1 MWNQV
6 PGDNPLIFFS
16 IAVLLL
22 AIAGLAVWL
31 SVRTGRR
38 SEEQPPAE
46 SKESQSFLTETDRQA
61 MLTLLQQLASWT
73 TEYSGNVSSYQSRLG
88 NISREFQRDAASAKP
103 PNTTRVLSLLGE
115 IMQSNASLQQRLE
128 SAEKQL
134 DRQTRQIESYLTEAR
149 TDGLTQLANRRAF
162 DAKIEEMF
170 GVYRK
175 GGKSFALAIIDIDHF
190 KKINDTYGHQSG
202 DDVLRFVAAAFRQAM
217 ESAYMIARYGG
228 EEFVVILPGPLRVA
242 ADRIDAVRKSIAR
255 ERIETSGKELQ
266 ISFSAGLSE
275 PRQELVAAHM
285 IRRADEALYSAKNM
299 GRNRVYYHDGTQPV
313 LLGAPELAGP
323 L

>member
-1 MWNQV
+1 M
-6 PGDNPLIFFS
+6 PIDNPLFYF
-16 IAVLLL
+16 
-22 AIAGLAVWL
+22 AIAISLVALIGGGLWVAKK
-31 SVRTGRR
+31 SSKSADSTSDSG
-38 SEEQPPAE
+38 ENPNAPP
-46 SKESQSFLTETDRQA
+46 SFLTETDRHA
-61 MLTLLQQLASWT
+61 MLSLLQQLATWT

-88 NISREFQRDAASAKP
+88 TISREFQRDAASSKP
-103 PNTTRVLSLLGE
+103 PSTTRVLSLLGE

-170 GVYRK
+170 TAYRK
-175 GGKSFALAIIDIDHF
+175 GGKSFAVAIIDIDHF
-190 KKINDTYGHQSG
+190 KSINDTYGHQSG
-202 DDVLRFVAAAFRQAM
+202 DDVLRFIASAFRQTF
-217 ESAYMIARYGG
+217 ENAYMIARYGG
-228 EEFVVILPGPLRVA
+228 EEFVLILPSPMRLA
-242 ADRIDAVRKSIAR
+242 ADRIDALRKRIAN
-255 ERIETSGKELQ
+255 ERIETNGKQLR
-266 ISFSAGLSE
+266 INFSAGLSE

-299 GRNRVYYHDGTQPV
+299 GRNRVYFHDGTQPV

-323 L
+323 I

>member
-1 MWNQV
+1 V
-6 PGDNPLIFFS
+6 PIDNPLIFF
-16 IAVLLL
+16 AVATVFVVVVGGALWV
-22 AIAGLAVWL
+22 ATKSRKTADATPPTDAKAGG
-31 SVRTGRR
+31 T
-38 SEEQPPAE
+38 P
-46 SKESQSFLTETDRQA
+46 SFLTETDRQA
-61 MLTLLQQLASWT
+61 MLSLLQQLATWT
-73 TEYSGNVSSYQSRLG
+73 TEYSGNVSSYQTRLG
-88 NISREFQRDAASAKP
+88 TISREFQRDATASKP
-103 PNTTRVLSLLGE
+103 PSTTRVLGLLGE

-170 GVYRK
+170 TAYRK
-175 GGKSFALAIIDIDHF
+175 GGKSFALAMIDIDHF
-190 KKINDTYGHQSG
+190 KSINDSYGHQSG
-202 DDVLRFVAAAFRQAM
+202 DDVLRFVAAAFRQAF

-228 EEFVVILPGPLRVA
+228 EEFVVILPSPMRLA
-242 ADRIDAVRKSIAR
+242 ADRIDALRKNIAR
-255 ERIETSGKELQ
+255 ERIESDGKQLQ
-266 ISFSAGLSE
+266 ITFSAGLSE

-285 IRRADEALYSAKNM
+285 IRRADEALYSSKNM

-323 L
+323 H